1 MRVKVG
7 HGVGWAG
14 GVGWVTDR
22 VRDDS
27 ILYLGLPNHGSPAVL
42 QLAYA
47 ALDEMKSA
55 PLFGADQA
63 LGFWRS

>member
-1 MRVKVG
+1 MTAIG
-7 HGVGWAG
+7 
-14 GVGWVTDR
+14 
-22 VRDDS
+22 
-27 ILYLGLPNHGSPAVL
+27 YLGLPNHGSPAVL